1 VAQDTRSPCSV
12 AFGVMQH
19 GNDLVRSQTPNP
31 CINAAARVGLALSC
45 RPLRKRRWKRM
56 QVISFCDRSVGTG
69 SGFKLINHTAT
80 SVRACRQPQPPG
92 YHTMPRLF
100 LCWSL
105 PFFSPLCLVWDWSRS
120 GQDEWCVVVYGCRPV
135 DRSPLWSLQLHS
147 ASAWGGDDNLYSIL
161 VELNHA

>member
-92 YHTMPRLF
+92 YHTMHGHRIGEERWRQFRGADAGVYSVSSCGLPS
-100 LCWSL
+100 SL
-105 PFFSPLCLVWDWSRS
+105 PAFFFVGPSFLLSLVP
-120 GQDEWCVVVYGCRPV
+120 CVG
-135 DRSPLWSLQLHS
+135 L
-147 ASAWGGDDNLYSIL
+147 
-161 VELNHA
+161 E